1 MWLKSEKGVRIN
13 TDHIVMVSPSP
24 KGKCTLHFSDG
35 RSLTLHDYTVDE
47 FMNHLMS
54 LQD

>member
-24 KGKCTLHFSDG
+24 RGKCTLHFSDG
-35 RSLTLHDYTVDE
+35 RSLTLGNYTVNE
-47 FMNHLMS
+47 FMKL
-54 LQD
+54 LD